1 MNRTMVKVVFLKN
14 FGCCHKKDEV
24 FNTYEHIAQKWIQQG
39 VAKWFKEPPKNKM
52 VEMAEKA
59 K

>member
-14 FGCCHKKDEV
+14 FGCCHKKGKTFD
-24 FNTYEHIAQKWIQQG
+24 TYEHIAQKWIEQG
-39 VAKWFKEPPKNKM
+39 VAKLFEKPPENKM
-52 VEMAEKA
+52 VEMADKA